1 MADNFGLK
9 IGLEGE
15 KEFKKALSE
24 INQSFKVLGSEMK
37 VVTSQFD
44 KNDKSVEA
52 LTARNEVLNKE
63 IEAQKKKMETLRAA
77 LSNAAES
84 FGENDR
90 RTQNWQIQLNNATA
104 ALNDMERELEQNES
118 AIDELGDEM
127 QQAGK
132 QADNFGDE
140 IEGAAKDADG
150 ASSKLEKVGSVVK
163 GLGVA
168 IGASVAA
175 AGAALAGLTKSFL
188 DLAESTREYREDQAK
203 LDAAFTT
210 AGFTAEQSGA
220 AYTDFYSI
228 LGEEDRSVE
237 AVNHLAKL
245 CETEEELAQWTDI
258 AAGVWATF
266 GDSLP
271 IEGLT
276 EAANETA
283 KTGQLTG
290 VLADALNWAGLSED
304 EFQAS
309 LDACNSEQERAALIT
324 ETLNGLYDEAAE
336 NYKELN
342 GDVMDARRAQAE
354 LTDAYAQLGAI
365 AEPIMTTLKF
375 MAADVL
381 TEMVP
386 FVALMGEGLQ
396 GVLEGT
402 AGSAEKFAEG
412 MKGIVDVLL
421 TQVSTIVP
429 LIGESILASLP
440 TLLEAGVDIIVT
452 LLDGIVAALP
462 SLAEAAVMIVLEL
475 VNGLLSLLP
484 QLAETA
490 MQVIATLASG
500 IATALPELIP
510 TIVQILTTVVQ
521 TLIENLPLI
530 LDAALQ
536 LIMGLAQGLLTAIPV
551 LIETLPSIILAI
563 VDFVLGAI
571 PQIIDAGIQLLTS
584 LVSAL
589 PEIITAIVEAI
600 PQIIDGIIT
609 AVLDSIPQLIQAG
622 IDLLVSLIQAL
633 PEIIT
638 TIVAAIPEIIGSIVN
653 AIVNNIPQI
662 VMAGVELLT
671 SLIANLP
678 TIIVEIVKAVPQI
691 LTGLVSAFGEGVSQ
705 LASVGANL
713 VRGLWQGIQSL
724 AGWLW
729 DKVSGWISSIWDG
742 ICDFFGIHSPS
753 AEMAWIG
760 EMMVKGLGNGFDDEM
775 GSVGD
780 EMVDAVAEAGALTGE
795 AILEAVRTG
804 LMKNLTLL
812 EEPIAAL
819 ITLIGEEFV
828 EFMPNILSAALN
840 FNEWLAQAI
849 AQNSDE
855 TVIAQLKQLITAICR
870 LFAAVRS
877 DFISIGQAIMEG
889 IGYGIRS
896 RSTWLN
902 NLISSYIRSMMA
914 RVESMLG
921 IHSPSKVFAEIGGY
935 MAEGMGVGF
944 TSTMNS
950 VREQMEDSIPTAF
963 DVSTQDHTAT
973 LVNGLVGGLSSVLG
987 NSGKQV
993 ITLQVNLDSRT
1004 IAQTVFDPLKN
1015 VATQRGVSYG

>member
-1 MADNFGLK
+1 VADDFGLK

-37 VVTSQFD
+37 VVQSQFD
-44 KNDKSVEA
+44 KNDSSVEA
-52 LTARNEVLNKE
+52 LTARNKVLNKE
-63 IEAQKKKMETLRAA
+63 IEAQKQKIETLRSA
-77 LSNAAES
+77 LANASEF

-104 ALNDMERELEQNES
+104 ALNNMERELEQNEK

-127 QQAGK
+127 QQAAR

-140 IEGAAKDADG
+140 MEGTAKDADD
-150 ASSKLEKVGSVVK
+150 ASSKLDKVGSVVK

-210 AGFTAEQSGA
+210 AGFTAEQAGN

-245 CETEEELAQWTDI
+245 CETEEELTQWTDI

-290 VLADALNWAGLSED
+290 VLADALNWAGTSED

-324 ETLNGLYDEAAE
+324 KTLNGLYEDAAE

-381 TEMVP
+381 NEMIP
-386 FVALMGEGLQ
+386 FVAMMGEGLQ

-402 AGSAEKFAEG
+402 AGSAETFAEG
-412 MKGIVDVLL
+412 MRGIVDVLL
-421 TQVSTIVP
+421 TQLSTIIP
-429 LIGESILASLP
+429 MIGQAILTSLP
-440 TLLEAGVDIIVT
+440 TLLQAGVDIIVT
-452 LLDGIVAALP
+452 LLDGIVSALP
-462 SLAEAAVMIVLEL
+462 TLAEAAVMIVLEL

-484 QLAETA
+484 QLAEAA

-510 TIVQILTTVVQ
+510 TIIEILTTVVQ

-536 LIMGLAQGLLTAIPV
+536 LVMGLAQGLLAAIPV
-551 LIETLPSIILAI
+551 LIEALPSIILAI
-563 VDFVLGAI
+563 VEFVLGAI

-589 PEIITAIVEAI
+589 PEIIVAIVEAI
-600 PQIIDGIIT
+600 PQIIEGIIT
-609 AVLDSIPQLIQAG
+609 AVLGSIPQIIQAG
-622 IDLLVSLIQAL
+622 IDLLVALIQAL

-638 TIVAAIPEIIGSIVN
+638 TIVAAIPEIIGSVVN
-653 AIVNNIPQI
+653 ALINSIPQI
-662 VMAGVELLT
+662 VQAGVTLFV
-671 SLIANLP
+671 SLIKNLP

-691 LTGLVSAFGEGVSQ
+691 LSGLVSAFGKGVSQ

-724 AGWLW
+724 ASWLW
-729 DKVSGWISSIWDG
+729 NKVSSWISSIWDG

-753 AEMAWIG
+753 DEMAWIG
-760 EMMVKGLGNGFDDEM
+760 EMLVEGLAGSINTNGK
-775 GSVGD
+775 
-780 EMVDAVAEAGALTGE
+780 DAVAAAEGMSKDINDVMHSLADDMTTALPADFSVNGTVNRNDTVSGTGF
-795 AILEAVRTG
+795 G
-804 LMKNLTLL
+804 GS
-812 EEPIAAL
+812 AL
-819 ITLIGEEFV
+819 ITIQQ
-828 EFMPNILSAALN
+828 MI
-840 FNEWLAQAI
+840 
-849 AQNSDE
+849 
-855 TVIAQLKQLITAICR
+855 
-870 LFAAVRS
+870 VRS
-877 DFISIGQAIMEG
+877 EEDIRKISQEL
-889 IGYGIRS
+889 Y
-896 RSTWLN
+896 
-902 NLISSYIRSMMA
+902 NLIQSGSRA
-914 RVESMLG
+914 QG
-921 IHSPSKVFAEIGGY
+921 H
-935 MAEGMGVGF
+935 F
-944 TSTMNS
+944 T
-950 VREQMEDSIPTAF
+950 TA
-963 DVSTQDHTAT
+963 
-973 LVNGLVGGLSSVLG
+973 
-987 NSGKQV
+987 
-993 ITLQVNLDSRT
+993 
-1004 IAQTVFDPLKN
+1004 
-1015 VATQRGVSYG
+1015 

>member
-52 LTARNEVLNKE
+52 LTTRNQVLNKE
-63 IEAQKKKMETLRAA
+63 IEAQKKKIETLRAA

-84 FGENDR
+84 FGGNDR

-118 AIDELGDEM
+118 AIDELGNEM

-210 AGFTAEQSGA
+210 AGFTAEQAGA

-309 LDACNSEQERAALIT
+309 LDACTSEQERAALIT
-324 ETLNGLYDEAAE
+324 ETLNGLYEEAAE

-381 TEMVP
+381 KEMIP
-386 FVALMGEGLQ
+386 FVSMMGEGLQ

-421 TQVSTIVP
+421 NQLSTIVP
-429 LIGESILASLP
+429 MIGQAILASLP

-452 LLDGIVAALP
+452 LLNGIVSALP
-462 SLAEAAVMIVLEL
+462 TLAEATVMIVLEL

-500 IATALPELIP
+500 IATALPQLIP

-521 TLIENLPLI
+521 TLIENLPLV
-530 LDAALQ
+530 LEAALQ
-536 LIMGLAQGLLTAIPV
+536 LIMGLAQGLLDAIPV
-551 LIETLPSIILAI
+551 LIEALPAIILAI
-563 VDFVLGAI
+563 VDFVIGAI

-589 PEIITAIVEAI
+589 PDIITAIVAAI
-600 PQIIDGIIT
+600 PQIIEGIIT
-609 AVLDSIPQLIQAG
+609 AVLDSIPQIIQAG
-622 IDLLVSLIQAL
+622 IDLLVALIQAL

-653 AIVNNIPQI
+653 ALINSIPQI
-662 VMAGVELLT
+662 VQAGVQLLI
-671 SLIANLP
+671 SLIKNLP

-691 LTGLVSAFGEGVSQ
+691 ISGLVSAFGKGVSQ
-705 LASVGANL
+705 LADVGANL

-724 AGWLW
+724 ASWLW
-729 DKVSGWISSIWDG
+729 NKVSGWISSIWDG
-742 ICDFFGIHSPS
+742 ICDFFGIASPS
-753 AEMAWIG
+753 KEMGWVG
-760 EMMVKGLGNGFDDEM
+760 EMLVEGLARAINANGK
-775 GSVGD
+775 
-780 EMVDAVAEAGALTGE
+780 DAVEAAESMADDINSVMNGLATDMETSIPTDLSLDAGAANALTE
-795 AILEAVRTG
+795 S
-804 LMKNLTLL
+804 
-812 EEPIAAL
+812 
-819 ITLIGEEFV
+819 
-828 EFMPNILSAALN
+828 SA
-840 FNEWLAQAI
+840 
-849 AQNSDE
+849 D
-855 TVIAQLKQLITAICR
+855 
-870 LFAAVRS
+870 
-877 DFISIGQAIMEG
+877 
-889 IGYGIRS
+889 S
-896 RSTWLN
+896 RSTVMDGMYGSLVTVQQMVVRSEDDIRKVSQELY
-902 NLISSYIRSMMA
+902 NLMQTGSRA
-914 RVESMLG
+914 QGRVL
-921 IHSPSKVFAEIGGY
+921 
-935 MAEGMGVGF
+935 
-944 TSTMNS
+944 
-950 VREQMEDSIPTAF
+950 TA
-963 DVSTQDHTAT
+963 
-973 LVNGLVGGLSSVLG
+973 
-987 NSGKQV
+987 
-993 ITLQVNLDSRT
+993 
-1004 IAQTVFDPLKN
+1004 
-1015 VATQRGVSYG
+1015 